1 MSSLRASASTIIGRG
16 QRDAARRDIPEM
28 AGWTPPVGW
37 GGAPTTGDMS
47 SILGRARDLDEN
59 NAWVNGGL
67 DRRVE
72 SVIGGNI
79 RLRAQPMHRL
89 LKRDAN
95 WRRKWSLDVQDR
107 FRVWANDTERRCD
120 AGQRLSFGAMAK
132 VAYLSYMRDGDAQRS
147 YDSGRTFH
155 VDGDIAVIPIVGAL
169 VHRFGWL
176 DPMCGMTGYD
186 GIIRKL
192 RDAVRDPGINGI
204 WLDIDS
210 PGGSV
215 SGLFQLV
222 QELAEFADEGGKPI
236 YAWVNEMAC
245 SAAYMIASVCHRV
258 YGPETAMVGSIGCV
272 MAHTEVSDM
281 LEEAGVKVTII
292 RSGERKMRG
301 NQYEKLDEA
310 TLSKFQASCDTVRA
324 RFAEVVAMGRG
335 ISAESAL
342 ATEADWYEG
351 QEAVAVGLMDAVTT
365 EREAWARLEE
375 EIERNKRE
383 RRSAR

>member
-1 MSSLRASASTIIGRG
+1 MRTLGAGPQPFSNV
-16 QRDAARRDIPEM
+16 ARQ
-28 AGWTPPVGW
+28 
-37 GGAPTTGDMS
+37 
-47 SILGRARDLDEN
+47 L
-59 NAWVNGGL
+59 L
-67 DRRVE
+67 DRPLAIKE
-72 SVIGGNI
+72 DQLEAMLLALQS
-79 RLRAQPMHRL
+79 RLGIVQIDRI
-89 LKRDAN
+89 DALN
-95 WRRKWSLDVQDR
+95 LEAKAIVDR
-107 FRVWANDTERRCD
+107 
-120 AGQRLSFGAMAK
+120 GALA
-132 VAYLSYMRDGDAQRS
+132 ADAQRS